1 MPVIVFFFRSEDLM
15 LFYLNIEC
23 IGHTYLVVK
32 AVSQVCA
39 CNEHNTIKWFL
50 WKIKCF
56 LKYDLHSCTHTFRA
70 STQHGLLNSSHRN
83 REWMFAFSATILLLS
98 TIHMQNCSLHCNDSS
113 CVFAS
118 IARADIRGT
127 VWYSLRRV
135 ECRNL
140 FHGGKTA
147 I

>member
-1 MPVIVFFFRSEDLM
+1 MPVIVFFPFRGFNVILPEYRMHRSYIFGCKGCQSSMCLQWTQYNQMIFME
-15 LFYLNIEC
+15 
-23 IGHTYLVVK
+23 
-32 AVSQVCA
+32 
-39 CNEHNTIKWFL
+39 
-50 WKIKCF
+50 KIKCF

-70 STQHGLLNSSHRN
+70 STQHSLLNSSHRN

-135 ECRNL
+135 ECWNL